1 LLSLGTLEG
10 ITKKKKKKK
19 KKKKLTDNIS
29 DNNSNVGL
37 AVDTNLKINGDINN
51 LTKKKY

>member
-10 ITKKKKKKK
+10 ITKKKKK